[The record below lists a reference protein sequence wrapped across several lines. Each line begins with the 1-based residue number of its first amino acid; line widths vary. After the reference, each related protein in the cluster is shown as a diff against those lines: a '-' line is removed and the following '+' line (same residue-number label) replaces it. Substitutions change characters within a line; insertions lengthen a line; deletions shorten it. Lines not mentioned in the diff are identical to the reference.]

1 METYGKILL
10 IAMPI
15 FLVLVLLEKWYGWYR
30 GFDTV
35 RNMDMISSLSSG
47 VTNVTKDVLGLSIT
61 ILSYEWLERN
71 IAIYHIQASWL
82 TYVVAFLVMDFSS
95 YWVHRWAHHI
105 NILWNRHIVHH
116 SSEEFNLA
124 CALRQ
129 SISVFINIFAF
140 LLIPAALLG
149 VPPQVIAIIAPL
161 HLFAQFWYHTQHIGR
176 MGFLEKIIVTPS
188 HHRVHHAINPEYLDK
203 NLSAIFIWWD
213 KMFGTFQEEI
223 PGKPPVYGITRPV
236 QTWNPIR
243 INFQHLWLLVEDA
256 LRTKSIK
263 DKFRIWFMPTGWR
276 PDDVVE
282 KYPVPKIND
291 VFHFEKYNP
300 KASLGLHVWCWV
312 QLVALLL
319 FISYLFG
326 NIAQI
331 GNPGMF
337 IYGGFIFL
345 FVYALTELMDRHAWS
360 VFWETVKAGVGV
372 YILYSTGDWFGAGS
386 NFPWL
391 KMLLA
396 GYFIISLLVT
406 SWFAWNHFRE
416 DQHQST
422 SSKNLTPG
430 IG

>member
-10 IAMPI
+10 IATPV
-15 FLVLVLLEKWYGWYR
+15 FLVLVLFEKWYGWYK

-61 ILSYEWLERN
+61 ILSYEWLVKN
-71 IAIYHIQASWL
+71 IALYHIQASWL
-82 TYVVAFLVMDFSS
+82 TYVVAFMVMDFSS
-95 YWVHRWAHHI
+95 YWVHRWSHHI
-105 NILWNRHIVHH
+105 NIFWNRHIVHH

-129 SISVFINIFAF
+129 SISVFINIFTF

-161 HLFAQFWYHTQHIGR
+161 HLFAQFWYHTRHIGR

-213 KMFGTFQEEI
+213 KMFGTFQEEL
-223 PGKPPVYGITRPV
+223 PDKPPVYGITRPV
-236 QTWNPIR
+236 QTWNPIK
-243 INFQHLWLLVEDA
+243 INFQHLWLLIEDA
-256 LRTKSIK
+256 WRAKSIK

-276 PDDVVE
+276 PEDVVE

-291 VFHFEKYNP
+291 VYHFEKYDT
-300 KASLGLHVWCWV
+300 KASIGLHVLCWV
-312 QLVALLL
+312 QLVVLLL

-326 NIAQI
+326 NIAAI
-331 GNPGMF
+331 GSPGMF
-337 IYGGFIFL
+337 IYGGFVFI

-360 VFWETVKAGVGV
+360 IFWETVKCGVGV
-372 YILYSTGDWFGAGS
+372 YILYSTGAWFGAGS
-386 NFPWL
+386 AFPWL
-391 KMLLA
+391 NIVLTV
-396 GYFIISLLVT
+396 YFIASFAFT
-406 SWFAWNHFRE
+406 SWFAWKHYRE
-416 DQHQST
+416 DQQANSGARLAFR
-422 SSKNLTPG
+422 N
-430 IG
+430 

>member
-1 METYGKILL
+1 M
-10 IAMPI
+10 
-15 FLVLVLLEKWYGWYR
+15 
-30 GFDTV
+30 
-35 RNMDMISSLSSG
+35 
-47 VTNVTKDVLGLSIT
+47 
-61 ILSYEWLERN
+61 
-71 IAIYHIQASWL
+71 
-82 TYVVAFLVMDFSS
+82 
-95 YWVHRWAHHI
+95 
-105 NILWNRHIVHH
+105 
-116 SSEEFNLA
+116 
-124 CALRQ
+124 
-129 SISVFINIFAF
+129 
-140 LLIPAALLG
+140 
-149 VPPQVIAIIAPL
+149 
-161 HLFAQFWYHTQHIGR
+161 
-176 MGFLEKIIVTPS
+176 
-188 HHRVHHAINPEYLDK
+188 
-203 NLSAIFIWWD
+203 
-213 KMFGTFQEEI
+213 
-223 PGKPPVYGITRPV
+223 
-236 QTWNPIR
+236 
-243 INFQHLWLLVEDA
+243 
-256 LRTKSIK
+256 
-263 DKFRIWFMPTGWR
+263 
-276 PDDVVE
+276 
-282 KYPVPKIND
+282 
-291 VFHFEKYNP
+291 
-300 KASLGLHVWCWV
+300 

-345 FVYALTELMDRHAWS
+345 FVYALTELMDRHSWS

>member
-1 METYGKILL
+1 
-10 IAMPI
+10 
-15 FLVLVLLEKWYGWYR
+15 
-30 GFDTV
+30 
-35 RNMDMISSLSSG
+35 
-47 VTNVTKDVLGLSIT
+47 
-61 ILSYEWLERN
+61 
-71 IAIYHIQASWL
+71 
-82 TYVVAFLVMDFSS
+82 
-95 YWVHRWAHHI
+95 
-105 NILWNRHIVHH
+105 
-116 SSEEFNLA
+116 
-124 CALRQ
+124 
-129 SISVFINIFAF
+129 
-140 LLIPAALLG
+140 
-149 VPPQVIAIIAPL
+149 
-161 HLFAQFWYHTQHIGR
+161 
-176 MGFLEKIIVTPS
+176 
-188 HHRVHHAINPEYLDK
+188 
-203 NLSAIFIWWD
+203 
-213 KMFGTFQEEI
+213 
-223 PGKPPVYGITRPV
+223 
-236 QTWNPIR
+236 
-243 INFQHLWLLVEDA
+243 
-256 LRTKSIK
+256 
-263 DKFRIWFMPTGWR
+263 MPTGWR

-282 KYPVPKIND
+282 KYPVTKIND

-345 FVYALTELMDRHAWS
+345 FVYALTELMDRHSWS